1 LTSVAVYGGSFDPP
15 HVAHVLSAA
24 YALSVGGFDKV
35 LVVPV
40 FEHPFGKALAPFSDR
55 LALCHAAFEGQSR
68 VEVSAVEAELERPS
82 YTERTLER
90 LSHDHPDWRLRVL
103 VGSDVLADT
112 SAWHDFAEVERRAPP
127 FVLTRRGFE
136 RPDAGPALLPEVS
149 STRVRELLR
158 KRADEGA
165 VKELRFLV
173 PVRVLAEIEARGLY
187 VQSRPSVVS
196 P

>member
-1 LTSVAVYGGSFDPP
+1 MTTVAVYGGSFDPP

-40 FEHPFGKALAPFSDR
+40 FEHPFGKVLAPFSDR
-55 LALCHAAFEGQSR
+55 LALCHTAFEGQGR
-68 VEVSAVEAELERPS
+68 VEVSGIEAELERPS

-112 SAWHDFAEVERRAPP
+112 SAWHEF
-127 FVLTRRGFE
+127 
-136 RPDAGPALLPEVS
+136 PEV
-149 STRVRELLR
+149 
-158 KRADEGA
+158 
-165 VKELRFLV
+165 
-173 PVRVLAEIEARGLY
+173 
-187 VQSRPSVVS
+187 
-196 P
+196 